1 MIKAGEQKMLMQSEL
16 CIGQEKPESA
26 IAKKKRALFEEWI
39 VIVNADFDG
48 YSRGVKLPNR
58 IGYLCG
64 LLVKEASQNFQAVLV
79 KIGHISTLVEIA
91 RNSNVNNEY
100 RLVNINFTSF

>member
-39 VIVNADFDG
+39 ATVYAGFDG
-48 YSRGVKLPNR
+48 L
-58 IGYLCG
+58 
-64 LLVKEASQNFQAVLV
+64 
-79 KIGHISTLVEIA
+79 
-91 RNSNVNNEY
+91 
-100 RLVNINFTSF
+100 